1 MTANNTNTTARD
13 FAIQFFYQCECEKL
27 YYFSPSHFDVFIA
40 NFGVDRGSLDYLKS
54 VGQGV
59 LADIAKLDNI
69 VSENSKNW
77 KISRMAIT
85 DRVVLR
91 LATFELLESL
101 APRKVILNEAIE
113 LAKKYGTEHSGSF
126 VNGVLDAISSQLSAV
141 KG

>member
-1 MTANNTNTTARD
+1 MTATNPNTAARD
-13 FAIQFFYQCECEKL
+13 YTIQFLYQCECEKL
-27 YYFSPSHFDVFIA
+27 YYFSPSHFDDFVA
-40 NFGVDRGSLDYLKS
+40 NFGVGGGALDYFSALA
-54 VGQGV
+54 QGV
-59 LADIAKLDNI
+59 LGDIARLDNI

-101 APRKVILNEAIE
+101 APRKVILNEAID

-126 VNGVLDAISSQLSAV
+126 VNGVLDAISGQLGAV

>member
-1 MTANNTNTTARD
+1 MSFLNPNAAARD
-13 FAIQFFYQCECEKL
+13 FAVQFLYQCECEKL
-27 YYFSPSHFDVFIA
+27 YYFSPSHFDVFAA
-40 NFGVDRGSLDYLKS
+40 NFDVTRETRDYLAALAK
-54 VGQGV
+54 GV
-59 LADIAKLDNI
+59 LGDISRLDNI

-101 APRKVILNEAIE
+101 VPRKVILNEAIE

-126 VNGVLDAISSQLSAV
+126 VNGVLDAISAQLGTV